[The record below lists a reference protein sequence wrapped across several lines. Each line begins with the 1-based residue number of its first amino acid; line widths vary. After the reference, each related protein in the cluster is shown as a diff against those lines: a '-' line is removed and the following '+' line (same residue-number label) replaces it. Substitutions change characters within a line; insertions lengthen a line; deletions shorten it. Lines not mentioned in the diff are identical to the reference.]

1 MGRIIEGYN
10 IVLLKLVSERM
21 NEHTRYA
28 STGDWQKVVGKQH
41 ERVMVKKQTKQRQK
55 KRSSSPLES
64 NFQPVRL
71 RAQELAAALLPLCAN
86 CAIKHK
92 QKALASSRVSLL
104 SC

>member
-55 KRSSSPLES
+55 KDQVALSSPIFNPCAWGRRS
-64 NFQPVRL
+64 
-71 RAQELAAALLPLCAN
+71 LLPRYCLYVR
-86 CAIKHK
+86 IV
-92 QKALASSRVSLL
+92 R
-104 SC
+104 